1 MSEFLARIEKMRVWL
16 PPIDAGQLKYFAA
29 FTMLIDHA
37 ACIFLERTF
46 TPQGQPLAVLLPKG
60 ELLCR
65 CLRAAGR
72 QAFPIFCFFLVEGFF
87 YTRSRLRYL
96 ATILAFGVLSQ
107 LPFQEGIFAKSSSL
121 HANVMFTLALGLLAV
136 WVIEAMGD
144 VFLPEIDPGGTDGLP
159 GGGGGSGS
167 GENPAYARDA
177 VTSLWI
183 SASQASAEKAS
194 AGRRGKSSVLARLL
208 SAPSREDAP
217 RDLLQRILFLVSG
230 GGAVYGF
237 AKLGI
242 FIRTDYSYGG
252 VLMIVLLYLLR
263 DYRICALFFSWL
275 WIRWYNNFET
285 YAFPAFF
292 LLACYNG
299 KRGRQ
304 SKFFFY
310 CFYPAHLAALCLLR
324 RWIFGG

>member
-1 MSEFLARIEKMRVWL
+1 MRELLARVERMRIWL
-16 PPIDAGQLKYFAA
+16 PPLDAGQLKYFAA
-29 FTMLIDHA
+29 ITMLIDHA

-46 TPQGQPLAVLLPKG
+46 TPEGQPLAVLLPNG
-60 ELLCR
+60 EMLCR
-65 CLRAAGR
+65 WMRAVGR

-87 YTRSRLRYL
+87 YTRNRLRYL
-96 ATILAFGVLSQ
+96 ATILAFGALSQ
-107 LPFQEGIFAKSSSL
+107 WPFQEGVFAKSSKL

-144 VFLPEIDPGGTDGLP
+144 AFLPDG
-159 GGGGGSGS
+159 
-167 GENPAYARDA
+167 
-177 VTSLWI
+177 
-183 SASQASAEKAS
+183 SAEGADGMPEGS
-194 AGRRGKSSVLARLL
+194 PGAGETQACALRKPSVPARLL
-208 SAPSREDAP
+208 APLSRSDAP
-217 RDLLQRILFLVSG
+217 RDLLQRLLFLVSG
-230 GGAVYGF
+230 GGAVYGL

-252 VLMIVLLYLLR
+252 VIMIVLLYLLR
-263 DYRICALFFSWL
+263 DYRFCALFFSWL
-275 WIRWYNNFET
+275 WIRWYNSFET

-304 SKFFFY
+304 NKFFFY

-324 RWIFGG
+324 RCFFGG